1 MAKGIKIGK
10 NGLVD
15 IKKFG
20 MLGKTRNKE
29 IENSPVFDDFHSY
42 RINDIAASLHRDHMD
57 LVVSEIKERGNAKEF
72 VLSSPD
78 STPLPS
84 FRAGSYVSL
93 KVKIGD
99 SYTSRPYSISSSP
112 KDAERGKLS
121 VTIEN

>member
-57 LVVSEIKERGNAKEF
+57 LVVSEIKERGNEYENKN
-72 VLSSPD
+72 
-78 STPLPS
+78 
-84 FRAGSYVSL
+84 VS
-93 KVKIGD
+93 I
-99 SYTSRPYSISSSP
+99 
-112 KDAERGKLS
+112 
-121 VTIEN
+121 